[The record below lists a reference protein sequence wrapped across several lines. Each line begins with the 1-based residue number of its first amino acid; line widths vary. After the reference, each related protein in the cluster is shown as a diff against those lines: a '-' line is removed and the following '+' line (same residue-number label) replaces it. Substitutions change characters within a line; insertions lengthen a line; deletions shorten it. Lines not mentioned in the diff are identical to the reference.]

1 MQKSFLKRTLILG
14 ILRGKPLNG
23 QGWGTGKRA
32 LKTTIKTGEKIM
44 EEKEKNQ
51 SNDSLKN
58 LLIIIGTMA
67 VIYFATFILWNLYV
81 ENLESHYYYPYVKI
95 KETGYERVKKMPFS
109 PKGYNITI
117 EKSNITNTYTVKT
130 KFGSFNIQTF
140 DDRFFFFENSDM
152 IVISYPSYD
161 FRGLEYSVI
170 LENGNIF
177 KFVIVPNEEIVEDVF
192 TFVENLLRIRVLE
205 IPELANYEYIKE
217 SENSYTI
224 VSNDQEFTLSKN
236 LISTVGESQDYIYFI
251 SKKYGLFNKIYYLE
265 KSTNNFGELIMISES
280 QEFWSN
286 N

>member
-1 MQKSFLKRTLILG
+1 MGF
-14 ILRGKPLNG
+14 LRGLPLNV
-23 QGWGTGKRA
+23 QGWGAGERA

-44 EEKEKNQ
+44 EEKEKDQ

-81 ENLESHYYYPYVKI
+81 ENLENHYYYPYVKI

-152 IVISYPSYD
+152 VVISYPSYD

-170 LENGNIF
+170 LKNGNIF
-177 KFVIVPNEEIVEDVF
+177 KFVIVPNEEIVEDIF

-205 IPELANYEYIKE
+205 VPELANYDYIKE
-217 SENSYTI
+217 SEDSYTI
-224 VSNDQEFTLSKN
+224 ESKRQEFTLSKN

>member
-1 MQKSFLKRTLILG
+1 MNLG
-14 ILRGKPLNG
+14 FLRGLPLNV
-23 QGWGTGKRA
+23 QGWGAGERA

-44 EEKEKNQ
+44 EEKEKDQ

-81 ENLESHYYYPYVKI
+81 ENLENHYYYPYVKI

-152 IVISYPSYD
+152 VVISYPSYD

-170 LENGNIF
+170 LKNGNIF
-177 KFVIVPNEEIVEDVF
+177 KFVIVPNEEIVEDIF

-205 IPELANYEYIKE
+205 VPELANYDYIKE
-217 SENSYTI
+217 SEDSYTI
-224 VSNDQEFTLSKN
+224 ESKRQEFTLSKN